1 MTKASEGIGY
11 LIPSKGIATLELE
24 RVSELVKHE
33 IKSLRAS
40 LFLRARLL
48 QRFVHVWRPHGIS
61 AIYEMVTFA
70 GLEENFFI
78 RQFKYLDGEAITIFS
93 QIPSD

>member
-1 MTKASEGIGY
+1 MEEEKGLSLGCDKGMQGGDDEASEGIGY

-40 LFLRARLL
+40 LFLRALL
-48 QRFVHVWRPHGIS
+48 QRFVHV
-61 AIYEMVTFA
+61 
-70 GLEENFFI
+70 
-78 RQFKYLDGEAITIFS
+78 
-93 QIPSD
+93 

>member
-11 LIPSKGIATLELE
+11 LIPSEGIATLELE

-40 LFLRARLL
+40 LFFARPSVATICTCLTAARDFRYLRNGDIR
-48 QRFVHVWRPHGIS
+48 RFRR
-61 AIYEMVTFA
+61 E
-70 GLEENFFI
+70 FF
-78 RQFKYLDGEAITIFS
+78 Y
-93 QIPSD
+93 

>member
-11 LIPSKGIATLELE
+11 LIPGKGIATLELE

-48 QRFVHVWRPHGIS
+48 QRFVHV
-61 AIYEMVTFA
+61 
-70 GLEENFFI
+70 
-78 RQFKYLDGEAITIFS
+78 
-93 QIPSD
+93 